1 MQGHVPDRLRTNP
14 RNIRAVAVLTEAR
27 GRSDD
32 TGLVFRSPH
41 GKPLSDMTLSN
52 LGIVQAEADGCF

>member
-1 MQGHVPDRLRTNP
+1 M
-14 RNIRAVAVLTEAR
+14 AVLTEAR

-32 TGLVFRSPH
+32 TGLVFRGPH

-52 LGIVQAEADGCF
+52 LGIVQAEADGRF